1 MHTTVMVGGH
11 ERVGAG
17 NRVTHDDRTRTTSTV
32 RIDSSAPNAVDGRY
46 LPIVPGVLF
55 SKSPQKITQLR
66 SRTCS
71 CLVCVRP

>member
-32 RIDSSAPNAVDGRY
+32 RIYSSAPNAVDGRY
-46 LPIVPGVLF
+46 LPIVLESF
-55 SKSPQKITQLR
+55 SLNQRRR
-66 SRTCS
+66 SRS
-71 CLVCVRP
+71 WGLEPVLA